1 MIQRRHNCARLAL
14 LPFVLALLTSCS
26 LQRVDESANRAERD
40 GDTAR
45 QYAALLR
52 NQRAEP
58 ARDTVVFSN
67 KPWVSTQPLPT
78 KRGLPPV
85 LNHDI
90 AYRPV
95 SPVSIAEVA
104 QYITTETG
112 LPVVVAPDA
121 INPSILDTA
130 SNAGAGSENAP
141 PAINPNSLEGL
152 FPAGAVA
159 GGIQGGASSYSMGQ
173 GILNT
178 ITGLKYAGTVS
189 GLLNQVTNR
198 LGLSWHYDTEIR
210 GVRVTYFDTRTF
222 DVWAFGDDQEIES
235 TVRSGLVT
243 STGSGAGMS
252 GGSSAGTGASGES
265 GSSQSTKVTITTSLL
280 GDIEN
285 NVKSM
290 LSTRPAGRM
299 FLSRTTGTLTV
310 SDRPEV
316 LSRVDA
322 YLKGINRSIT
332 RQVVFNV
339 TVFEVNLT
347 DRDQLAVNWSAVYKS
362 ISSDWGFSLANSV
375 AGISGEAI
383 TGSVG
388 IIDTA
393 NSPWAGSTAV
403 MQALAQQGRISNIR
417 TSSVPT
423 LNLQP
428 APIQVGN
435 VQSYIASSSTTTT
448 ASVGSSTSLNP
459 ATITSGFNMMLLPR
473 VIDRDNLL
481 LMINLSMSSRPTFQ
495 TFTSN
500 DSSVQTADYDTKNA
514 APKVKLRS
522 GQTLVLTGFE
532 ENRENATKSGVGS
545 PRFFGLGGGR
555 VRTSEHSVLV
565 VLVTPVVE
573 PDNLSSHIQFVP
585 GSYPNAAAVA
595 ANSRF
600 QGSRMT
606 CRQPLRACSVF

>member
-1 MIQRRHNCARLAL
+1 MTQRRHIWAHLAL
-14 LPFVLALLTSCS
+14 LPFALTLLTSCS
-26 LQRVDESANRAERD
+26 LQRVDESASRAERN

-58 ARDTVVFSN
+58 ARDTVVFSD
-67 KPWVSTQPLPT
+67 KPWVSTKPLPT

-104 QYITTETG
+104 QYITAETG
-112 LPVVVAPDA
+112 LQVVVAPDA
-121 INPSILDTA
+121 INPSILDSAPGT
-130 SNAGAGSENAP
+130 GAGSDNAP

-152 FPAGAVA
+152 FPDTAVGGAT
-159 GGIQGGASSYSMGQ
+159 QGGAGGYGMGL
-173 GILNT
+173 GIPNT
-178 ITGLKYAGTVS
+178 ISGLKYAGTVS

-198 LGLSWHYDTEIR
+198 LGLSWHYDPEIR

-285 NVKSM
+285 NVKAM

-316 LSRVDA
+316 LNRVDQ

-347 DRDQLAVNWSAVYKS
+347 DRDQLAVNWSAVYQS
-362 ISSDWGFSLANSV
+362 ISNDWGFSLANTV
-375 AGISGEAI
+375 AGISGEAVS
-383 TGSVG
+383 GSVG

-393 NSPWAGSTAV
+393 ASPWAGSTAV

-417 TSSVPT
+417 TPSVTT

-428 APIQVGN
+428 APIQIGN

-459 ATITSGFNMMLLPR
+459 ATITSGFNMMLLPK

-532 ENRENATKSGVGS
+532 ENRENATRSGIGS
-545 PRFFGLGGGR
+545 ARFFGLGGGR

-573 PDNLSSHIQFVP
+573 PDNLSSRIQSVP
-585 GSYPNAAAVA
+585 GVYPNAAVMAT
-595 ANSRF
+595 NSAF
-600 QGSRMT
+600 PGSRMA